1 MAARNNQKEES
12 RIMYAKFNITGTIT
26 SVTGMHIGGSSG
38 FSAIGAIDSAVIR
51 DIRTD
56 LPMIPGS
63 SIKGKMR
70 SLLARQYNEGPLP
83 GKADKDAERILRLF
97 GYMEEGKGSGKK
109 AHPARLQ
116 FSDMFLKNKEELDRI
131 GVPVTEVKFENT
143 INRLTAV
150 ANPRQIERSVAGA
163 QYGLDLIYSVENE
176 EEIQEDFE
184 TIRDGL
190 ILLSYDYL
198 GGSGSR
204 GYGRVKFSDIAVD
217 CVIGDCEDGVVE
229 RCTEILKEAVS

>member
-1 MAARNNQKEES
+1 
-12 RIMYAKFNITGTIT
+12 MYAKINITGTIT
-26 SVTGMHIGGSSG
+26 SVTGMHIGGASS

-63 SIKGKMR
+63 SMKGKMR
-70 SLLARQYNEGPLP
+70 TLLARQYNEGAFPKRH
-83 GKADKDAERILRLF
+83 GEDADRVRRLF
-97 GYMEEGKGSGKK
+97 GYMSDGRGSVKK
-109 AHPARLQ
+109 AHSARLQ
-116 FSDMFLKNKEELDRI
+116 FSDMFLKNRDELKRVGI
-131 GVPVTEVKFENT
+131 PYTEVKFENT

-163 QYGLDLIYSVENE
+163 QYGLDLIYSIENADE
-176 EEIQEDFE
+176 LIEDFE

-190 ILLSYDYL
+190 ILLSYDYI

-204 GYGRVKFSDIAVD
+204 GYGRIRFSDLKAE
-217 CVIGDCEDGVVE
+217 CVIGECGEDVLRRCEG
-229 RCTEILKEAVS
+229 ILKEAAAQ

>member
-1 MAARNNQKEES
+1 MF
-12 RIMYAKFNITGTIT
+12 AKINITGTIT
-26 SVTGMHIGGSSG
+26 SKTGMHIGGASG
-38 FSAIGAIDSAVIR
+38 FSAIGAIDSSVIR

-63 SIKGKMR
+63 SFKGKMR
-70 SLLARQYNEGPLP
+70 SLLARQYSEGALP
-83 GKADKDAERILRLF
+83 KKPGDDVMRVRRLF
-97 GYMEEGKGSGKK
+97 GYMEDGKGSDKK
-109 AHPARLQ
+109 AHTARLQ
-116 FSDMFLKNKEELDRI
+116 FSDMFLKNSDELKRI

-163 QYGLDLIYSVENE
+163 QYGLDLIYSVEKE
-176 EEIQEDFE
+176 EEMVEDFE

-204 GYGRVKFSDIAVD
+204 GYGRVEFSDLEIN
-217 CVIGDCEDGVVE
+217 CVIGDCSDDTLK
-229 RCTEILKEAVS
+229 RCSEILGEVVS

>member
-1 MAARNNQKEES
+1 MF
-12 RIMYAKFNITGTIT
+12 AKINITGTIT
-26 SVTGMHIGGSSG
+26 SKTGMHIGGASG
-38 FSAIGAIDSAVIR
+38 FSASGAIDSSVIR

-63 SIKGKMR
+63 SFKGKMR
-70 SLLARQYNEGPLP
+70 SLLARQYSEGSLP
-83 GKADKDAERILRLF
+83 KKPDDDVMRVRRLF
-97 GYMEEGKGSGKK
+97 GYMEDGKGSDKK
-109 AHPARLQ
+109 AHTARLQ
-116 FSDMFLKNKEELDRI
+116 FSDMFLKNNDELKRI

-163 QYGLDLIYSVENE
+163 QYGLDLIYSVEKE
-176 EEIQEDFE
+176 EEMVEDFE

-204 GYGRVKFSDIAVD
+204 GYGRVEFSDLEIN
-217 CVIGDCEDGVVE
+217 CVIGDCSDDTLK
-229 RCTEILKEAVS
+229 RCSEILGEVVS

>member
-1 MAARNNQKEES
+1 
-12 RIMYAKFNITGTIT
+12 MYAKINITGTIT
-26 SVTGMHIGGSSG
+26 SVTGMHIGGASS

-63 SIKGKMR
+63 SLKGKMR
-70 SLLARQYNEGPLP
+70 TLLARQYNEGNFPKKH
-83 GKADKDAERILRLF
+83 GDDVDRVRRLF
-97 GYMEEGKGSGKK
+97 GYMSDGKGSAKK
-109 AHPARLQ
+109 AHSARLQ
-116 FSDMFLKNKEELDRI
+116 FSDMFLTNRDELKQFGI
-131 GVPVTEVKFENT
+131 PYTEVKFENT

-163 QYGLDLIYSVENE
+163 QYGLDLIYSVENADE
-176 EEIQEDFE
+176 LIEDFE

-190 ILLSYDYL
+190 ILLSYDYI

-204 GYGRVKFSDIAVD
+204 GYGRIRFSDLKAE
-217 CVIGDCEDGVVE
+217 CVIGECDEEVLKRCEEV
-229 RCTEILKEAVS
+229 LKEAAAQ

>member
-1 MAARNNQKEES
+1 MF
-12 RIMYAKFNITGTIT
+12 AKINITGTIT
-26 SVTGMHIGGSSG
+26 SKTGMHIGGASG
-38 FSAIGAIDSAVIR
+38 FSAIGAIDSSVIR

-63 SIKGKMR
+63 SFKGKMR
-70 SLLARQYNEGPLP
+70 SLLARQYSEGSLP
-83 GKADKDAERILRLF
+83 KKPGDDVMRVRRLF
-97 GYMEEGKGSGKK
+97 GYMEDGKGSDKK
-109 AHPARLQ
+109 AHTARLQ
-116 FSDMFLKNKEELDRI
+116 FSDMFLKNNDELKRI

-163 QYGLDLIYSVENE
+163 QYGLDLIYSVEKE
-176 EEIQEDFE
+176 EEMVEDFE

-204 GYGRVKFSDIAVD
+204 GYGRVEFSDLEIN
-217 CVIGDCEDGVVE
+217 CVIGDCSDDTLKH
-229 RCTEILKEAVS
+229 CSEILGEVVS

>member
-1 MAARNNQKEES
+1 
-12 RIMYAKFNITGTIT
+12 
-26 SVTGMHIGGSSG
+26 MHIGGSSG

-51 DIRTD
+51 DIRSD

-70 SLLARQYNEGPLP
+70 SLLSRQYSESPMP
-83 GKADKDAERILRLF
+83 VKHDSDDVRILRLF
-97 GYMEEGKGSGKK
+97 GYMEEGKGSEKK

-116 FSDMFLKNKEELDRI
+116 FSDMFLKNREELDRI
-131 GVPVTEVKFENT
+131 GIPPTEVKFENT

-163 QYGLDLIYSVENE
+163 QYGLDLIYSVEKE
-176 EEIQEDFE
+176 DQIAEDFE

-204 GYGRVKFSDIAVD
+204 GYGRVKFSDLSVR
-217 CVIGDCEDGVVE
+217 CVIGDCSEVTLE
-229 RCTEILKEAVS
+229 HCAKILKEALS

>member
-1 MAARNNQKEES
+1 MFGK
-12 RIMYAKFNITGTIT
+12 INITGTIT

-38 FSAIGAIDSAVIR
+38 FSAIGAIDLAVIR

-70 SLLARQYNEGPLP
+70 SLLAKQYSTGYTLP
-83 GKADKDAERILRLF
+83 GNPGDDADRVRRLF
-97 GYMEEGKGSGKK
+97 GYMEDGRGKK
-109 AHPARLQ
+109 KRAHSARLH
-116 FSDMFLKNKEELDRI
+116 FSDMFLSNGDELKRI
-131 GVPVTEVKFENT
+131 GIPSTEVKFENT

-150 ANPRQIERSVAGA
+150 ATPRQIERSVAGA
-163 QYGLDLIYSVENE
+163 EYGLDLIYSVENE
-176 EEIQEDFE
+176 EEMIEDFE

-190 ILLSYDYL
+190 VLLSYDYI

-204 GYGRVKFSDIAVD
+204 GYGRVKFSDLNVD
-217 CVIGDCEDGVVE
+217 CVIGDCNETILN
-229 RCTEILKEAVS
+229 RCKEILKEVES

>member
-1 MAARNNQKEES
+1 
-12 RIMYAKFNITGTIT
+12 MYAKLNITGTIT

-70 SLLARQYNEGPLP
+70 SLLARQYNDGPLP
-83 GKADKDAERILRLF
+83 GKHANDDQRILRLF

-109 AHPARLQ
+109 AHSARLQ
-116 FSDMFLKNKEELDRI
+116 FSDMFMTNKGDLDRI
-131 GVPVTEVKFENT
+131 GVPVTAVKFENT

-150 ANPRQIERSVAGA
+150 ANPRQIERSVSGA
-163 QYGLDLIYSVENE
+163 QYGLNLIYSVEE
-176 EEIQEDFE
+176 EDQLLEDFE

-204 GYGRVKFSDIAVD
+204 GYGRVKFSDLTVS
-217 CVIGDCEDGVVE
+217 CVIGECKEDTLE
-229 RCTEILKEAVS
+229 RCKEILKEAVS

>member
-1 MAARNNQKEES
+1 
-12 RIMYAKFNITGTIT
+12 MYAKLNITGTIT
-26 SVTGMHIGGSSG
+26 SVTGMHIGGSGG

-51 DIRTD
+51 DIRSD

-70 SLLARQYNEGPLP
+70 SLLSRQYSESPMP
-83 GKADKDAERILRLF
+83 VKHASDAERILRLF

-116 FSDMFLKNKEELDRI
+116 FSDMFLKNREELDRI
-131 GVPVTEVKFENT
+131 GIPVTEVKFENT

-163 QYGLDLIYSVENE
+163 QYGLDLIYSVEKE
-176 EEIQEDFE
+176 DQIAEDFE

-204 GYGRVKFSDIAVD
+204 GYGRVKFSDLSVK
-217 CVIGDCEDGVVE
+217 CVIGDCGEDTLE
-229 RCTEILKEAVS
+229 HCAEILKEALS